1 MESEQIKLY
10 EMQAEFCSVMA
21 NPKRLMIIDFL
32 HRKGEASVGEIAE
45 ELQTTISLVSQHL
58 RLMRNKN
65 VVLSR
70 KDGQTVPY
78 RLKYP
83 KLMEGC
89 RAVQAVLLDE
99 LHAGAQMA
107 RSLGKLIDKQ

>member
-1 MESEQIKLY
+1 MKDEQIKLY

-32 HRKGEASVGEIAE
+32 NHKGEASVSEIAA
-45 ELQTTISLVSQHL
+45 ELETAVSVVSQHL
-58 RLMRNKN
+58 RLMRDRS
-65 VVLSR
+65 VVLTS
-70 KDGQTVPY
+70 KDGQTVLY
-78 RLKYP
+78 RLKHK

-99 LHAGAQMA
+99 LHAGAEMA
-107 RSLGKLIDKQ
+107 RAMGKAIDTK